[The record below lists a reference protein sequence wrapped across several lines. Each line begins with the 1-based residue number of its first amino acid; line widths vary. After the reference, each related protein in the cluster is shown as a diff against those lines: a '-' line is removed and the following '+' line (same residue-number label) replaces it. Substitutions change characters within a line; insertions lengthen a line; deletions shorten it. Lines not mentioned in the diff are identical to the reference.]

1 VKSRLENKI
10 DKGSHMVSAGRKY
23 RTIDLPHNLTQL
35 IGEIVV
41 QWAYLEDS
49 VIRVAA
55 SCLGVRVGVI
65 RLLSEQSPMSALQKT
80 IRNVSVF
87 AVSERLQADI
97 TNVLDR
103 LDHARAERN
112 QYVHGLW
119 GRTNE
124 TGLAEVQSIRFSSQ
138 EIIKRTIVT
147 PSDLEA
153 LLEDISSIF
162 EDLHRIEIEINKAAH
177 DPKV

>member
-1 VKSRLENKI
+1 
-10 DKGSHMVSAGRKY
+10 
-23 RTIDLPHNLTQL
+23 
-35 IGEIVV
+35 
-41 QWAYLEDS
+41 
-49 VIRVAA
+49 
-55 SCLGVRVGVI
+55 
-65 RLLSEQSPMSALQKT
+65 MSALQKT